1 VSGCQQHSGI
11 FTAQKMLFL
20 QPKLPCGILG
30 ILVKLRRR
38 FRDQPIYII
47 YESSESAHKPPDFF
61 VRHSVCSVISL
72 VSKFDVNQPCPAGCG
87 GMAAVPMVPNDGNVP
102 ECRVIEELRLLLDI
116 SYTLESSLELRSVIR
131 PMLAKLKDVAGLRRG
146 AITILN
152 LSHGGMSI
160 SEAIGLPNDI
170 TNENYLAACREVID
184 QVIQT
189 GTAVVVPD
197 IAKEPA
203 LRERWREEAAR
214 PGAEQTA
221 LAYICVPIRFG
232 TEVVGSLSAER
243 LAEAD
248 VNLSSDR
255 RLLSL
260 IANTIAQ
267 VVHFHRLTQEKLESL
282 HRENERLQ
290 HQIQTSFRPPN
301 MIGNSDAM
309 RSVYR
314 HIEQV
319 ANSVTTVLI
328 RGESGVG
335 KELIARALHEQSPR
349 KGRAFVKFNCAA
361 LPESIIESELFGHEK
376 GAFTGAIAMRKG
388 RFEVAEGGTIFLD
401 EIGDVSAATQVKLL
415 RVLQEREFE
424 RVGGHTPIKA
434 DVRILTA
441 TSRNLEEMIEQE
453 KFRADLYYR
462 LNVFPIY
469 APPLRERKSDL
480 LQLADFF
487 VEKYSKLNQKS
498 VRRIST
504 AAIDL
509 LMSYHWPGNVRE
521 LENCIERSVLLCP
534 DKSIEAHHLPPTLQ
548 KKDASEKSSTGGT
561 LDTAVSALEYEM
573 IVAEL
578 KGCDGNMA
586 AAARKLGLTERQ
598 MGLRVKRLG
607 IDFKR
612 FRRGETAD
620 A

>member
-1 VSGCQQHSGI
+1 
-11 FTAQKMLFL
+11 
-20 QPKLPCGILG
+20 
-30 ILVKLRRR
+30 
-38 FRDQPIYII
+38 
-47 YESSESAHKPPDFF
+47 
-61 VRHSVCSVISL
+61 
-72 VSKFDVNQPCPAGCG
+72 
-87 GMAAVPMVPNDGNVP
+87 MAAVPVIPNDGSVP

-116 SYTLESSLELRSVIR
+116 SYTLESSLELRAVIR
-131 PMLAKLKDVAGLRRG
+131 PMLAKLKEVTGLRRG

-152 LSHGGMSI
+152 RSHGGVSI
-160 SEAIGLPNDI
+160 SEAVGLPNVVS
-170 TNENYLAACREVID
+170 NESYLRACREVID

-189 GTAVVVPD
+189 GMAVVVPD
-197 IAKEPA
+197 ISKEPA
-203 LRERWREEAAR
+203 LRERWREELVR
-214 PGAEQTA
+214 PGANQTVF
-221 LAYICVPIRFG
+221 AYICVPIRFG

-243 LAEAD
+243 VCEAGD
-248 VNLSSDR
+248 NLSSDR

-267 VVHFHRLTQEKLESL
+267 VVHFHLLTQEKVESL
-282 HRENERLQ
+282 QRENERLQ

-319 ANSVTTVLI
+319 ATSVTTVLI

-349 KGRAFVKFNCAA
+349 KGKAFVKFNCAA

-388 RFEVAEGGTIFLD
+388 RFEIADGGTVFLD
-401 EIGDVSAATQVKLL
+401 EIGDISSATQVKLL
-415 RVLQEREFE
+415 RVLQEKEFE
-424 RVGGHTPIKA
+424 RVGGHAPIKA
-434 DVRILTA
+434 NVRVLTA
-441 TSRNLEEMIEQE
+441 TSRNLEEMIEQD

-480 LQLADFF
+480 LLLADYF

-521 LENCIERSVLLCP
+521 LENCMERAVLLCP

-548 KKDASEKSSTGGT
+548 KKDASEKTTLGT
-561 LDTAVSALEYEM
+561 LDVAVSALEFEM

-578 KGCDGNMA
+578 KACDGNMA
-586 AAARKLGLTERQ
+586 AAARRLGLTERQ

-607 IDFKR
+607 IEFKR
-612 FRRGETAD
+612 FRRGESVPA
-620 A
+620 

>member
-1 VSGCQQHSGI
+1 MIKLLDECLPGCAGVDS
-11 FTAQKMLFL
+11 K
-20 QPKLPCGILG
+20 KNIL
-30 ILVKLRRR
+30 
-38 FRDQPIYII
+38 
-47 YESSESAHKPPDFF
+47 A
-61 VRHSVCSVISL
+61 
-72 VSKFDVNQPCPAGCG
+72 AGAG
-87 GMAAVPMVPNDGNVP
+87 G
-102 ECRVIEELRLLLDI
+102 CRVVDELSLLFDI
-116 SYTLESSLELRSVIR
+116 SYTLESSLELREVIR
-131 PMLAKLKDVAGLRRG
+131 PVLLKMADGLGMKRG
-146 AITILN
+146 TITILDREDRTP
-152 LSHGGMSI
+152 SI
-160 SEAIGLPNDI
+160 SEAVGLP
-170 TNENYLAACREVID
+170 TGQSQKNYLVACQDLVQ
-184 QVIQT
+184 QVIESGQ
-189 GTAVVVPD
+189 AIVVPD
-197 IAKEPA
+197 ISKEMALKTRWQQEQQVDPTSPA
-203 LRERWREEAAR
+203 A
-214 PGAEQTA
+214 
-221 LAYICVPIRFG
+221 AYICVPIKFG
-232 TEVVGSLSAER
+232 EEVIGALSVERILDGRVRLSA
-243 LAEAD
+243 
-248 VNLSSDR
+248 DR

-260 IANTIAQ
+260 IANVIAHT
-267 VVHFHRLTQEKLESL
+267 VHFHRLTQEKLESL
-282 HRENERLQ
+282 QRENERLQ
-290 HQIQTSFRPPN
+290 HQIQTTFRPPN

-349 KGRAFVKFNCAA
+349 KGKAFVKFNCAA

-376 GAFTGAIAMRKG
+376 GAFTGAVNLRKG
-388 RFEVAEGGTIFLD
+388 RFEVASGGTIFLD
-401 EIGDVSAATQVKLL
+401 EIGDISPATQVKLL

-441 TSRNLEEMIEQE
+441 TSRNLEEMIEQD
-453 KFRADLYYR
+453 KYRADLYYR

-469 APPLRERKSDL
+469 APPLCERKSDL
-480 LQLADFF
+480 LLLADHFI
-487 VEKYSKLNQKS
+487 EKYSKLNGKP

-534 DKSIEAHHLPPTLQ
+534 GKSIEAHHLPPTLQ
-548 KKDASEKSSTGGT
+548 KKEASEKTSATGT
-561 LDTAVSALEYEM
+561 LDAAVSALEYEM

-598 MGLRVKRLG
+598 MGLRVKRLN

-612 FRRGETAD
+612 FRRGETA
-620 A
+620 AA

>member
-1 VSGCQQHSGI
+1 LLDEC
-11 FTAQKMLFL
+11 
-20 QPKLPCGILG
+20 LPDCLG
-30 ILVKLRRR
+30 IETKRAS
-38 FRDQPIYII
+38 P
-47 YESSESAHKPPDFF
+47 SGAMAS
-61 VRHSVCSVISL
+61 
-72 VSKFDVNQPCPAGCG
+72 PAGC
-87 GMAAVPMVPNDGNVP
+87 
-102 ECRVIEELRLLLDI
+102 RVADEFSLLFDI
-116 SYTLESSLELRSVIR
+116 SYTLESSIELRDVVR
-131 PMLAKLKDVAGLRRG
+131 PVLLKMAEVLGMKRG
-146 AITILN
+146 TITILN
-152 LSHGGMSI
+152 RDHGTASI
-160 SEAIGLPNDI
+160 SDAVGLPSGQSQQ
-170 TNENYLAACREVID
+170 EYLQSCRELIQ
-184 QVIQT
+184 QVMDSGQ
-189 GTAVVVPD
+189 AVVVSD
-197 IAKEPA
+197 ISKEPA
-203 LRERWREEAAR
+203 LKARW
-214 PGAEQTA
+214 EQEQQA
-221 LAYICVPIRFG
+221 CANSLPAAYICVPIKFG
-232 TEVVGSLSAER
+232 AEVVGALSVERILDSRARLSA
-243 LAEAD
+243 
-248 VNLSSDR
+248 DR

-260 IANTIAQ
+260 IANVIAHT
-267 VVHFHRLTQEKLESL
+267 VHFHRLAQEKLESL
-282 HRENERLQ
+282 QRENERLQ
-290 HQIQTSFRPPN
+290 HQIQTSLRPPN
-301 MIGNSDAM
+301 MIGNSDSM

-349 KGRAFVKFNCAA
+349 KGKAFVKFNCAA

-401 EIGDVSAATQVKLL
+401 EIGDVSPATQVKLL
-415 RVLQEREFE
+415 RVLQEKEFE

-434 DVRILTA
+434 NVRILTA
-441 TSRNLEEMIEQE
+441 TSRNLEQMIEQD

-480 LQLADFF
+480 LLLADHFI
-487 VEKYSKLNQKS
+487 EKYSKLNQKS

-521 LENCIERSVLLCP
+521 LENCIERSVLLCSG
-534 DKSIEAHHLPPTLQ
+534 KSIEAHHLPPTLQ
-548 KKDASEKSSTGGT
+548 KKDASEKSSAAGT
-561 LDTAVSALEYEM
+561 IDAAVSALEYEM

-578 KGCDGNMA
+578 KACDGNMA

-612 FRRGETAD
+612 FRRGEAAVT
-620 A
+620 